1 MKLLYGKYEIGKV
14 LEDGSVT
21 LDLRAVTAALKERR
35 GLVYDPGVVPPDEPY
50 VVLSSGDLVAL
61 QALAS
66 HKHEGPKTWRKRLK
80 EWL

>member
-1 MKLLYGKYEIGKV
+1 MKLRFGTHDVAQI

-21 LDLRAVTAALKERR
+21 LDLRAVTAALKLARANTYPTTDTSD
-35 GLVYDPGVVPPDEPY
+35 GALCVGVDA
-50 VVLSSGDLVAL
+50 LVAL

>member
-14 LEDGSVT
+14 LEDGSVIV
-21 LDLRAVTAALKERR
+21 DLRAVTAALKLARANTYPTTDTTD
-35 GLVYDPGVVPPDEPY
+35 GAVCVGIDA
-50 VVLSSGDLVAL
+50 LVAL

-66 HKHEGPKTWRKRLK
+66 HKHEGPKSLRQRLK